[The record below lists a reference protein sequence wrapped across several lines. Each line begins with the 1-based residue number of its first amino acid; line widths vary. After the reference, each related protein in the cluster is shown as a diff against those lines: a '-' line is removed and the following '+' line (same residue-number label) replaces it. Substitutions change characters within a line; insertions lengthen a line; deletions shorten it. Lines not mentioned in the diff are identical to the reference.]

1 MFGFKKV
8 GRWLGNASKKT
19 HRWVGKNLGKIE
31 FVEKWAPRIGA
42 GVGGALMMTG
52 VGAPIGAGVIAAG
65 AGIGA
70 GAGLIASSHK
80 GVNTIGDGI
89 NTVNRIGNNIGN
101 AVGGFVK
108 KISSR
113 GRRRLRHAKR

>member
-1 MFGFKKV
+1 MFGFKKL
-8 GRWLGNASKKT
+8 GQWIGNASRKT
-19 HRWVGKNLGKIE
+19 HKWVGKNLSKIE

-52 VGAPIGAGVIAAG
+52 IAAPIGAGVIAAG

-80 GVNTIGDGI
+80 GVNTIGNGI
-89 NTVNRIGNNIGN
+89 NTVGRIGNNIGKGVN
-101 AVGGFVK
+101 RFVNGF
-108 KISSR
+108 SR
-113 GRRRLRHAKR
+113 TRHRRIRR